1 MTTKRKKVYRSY
13 RINENEESTSM
24 NNPVANAITDPQL
37 LKQYATIVN
46 QKLNLTK
53 QYNNN
58 IEQLNRQLNEIVMRQ
73 SEIGISKQNEQPQQ
87 TEQHQQTEQKDVQT
101 TNVTDNI

>member
-53 QYNNN
+53 QYNSS
-58 IEQLNRQLNEIVMRQ
+58 IDQLNRQLNEIVMRQ
-73 SEIGISKQNEQPQQ
+73 SDLSISKQNEEP
-87 TEQHQQTEQKDVQT
+87 QQTEQKDDQT

>member
-53 QYNNN
+53 QYNSS
-58 IEQLNRQLNEIVMRQ
+58 IDQLNRQLNEIVMRQ
-73 SEIGISKQNEQPQQ
+73 SDLGISKQNEEP
-87 TEQHQQTEQKDVQT
+87 QQTEQKDDQT